1 MYQGKRKNKRWTIQ
15 EKNEIVLLY
24 LDQHMGWNEIL
35 RTFNIPG
42 DGMLQ
47 RWIEQ
52 YRKFGTCV
60 DNVPIESFFSILKS
74 ECIYLKQNLQKEE
87 IEEVVKNFIRWGSVV
102 RVHSSQPV
110 VILAYKEIYVLYA
123 FLFYIWVC
131 VKILVKFWI

>member
-60 DNVPIESFFSILKS
+60 DNRGKATHLDNPSKV
-74 ECIYLKQNLQKEE
+74 CHTHQT
-87 IEEVVKNFIRWGSVV
+87 
-102 RVHSSQPV
+102 
-110 VILAYKEIYVLYA
+110 
-123 FLFYIWVC
+123 FLHF
-131 VKILVKFWI
+131 LS